1 MGIKNQNNSDIIK
14 KHPNFG
20 VGFSKS
26 FFPYFTNKWNSLS
39 RSTKNHDL
47 IDFKNEL
54 KSQLKPTKNKFYEFG
69 SKLGNK
75 LITRLRVGRS
85 YLNSHSYAVGKSE
98 SPSCLCHEKQE
109 TTRHYLLHCFLY
121 VIERQQLFDQ
131 VKEIVKKF
139 EKLPQYKQEQILL
152 FGLTGD
158 DNYDTNVKIQKL
170 VQNYILKTKRF
181 LL

>member
-1 MGIKNQNNSDIIK
+1 M
-14 KHPNFG
+14 
-20 VGFSKS
+20 
-26 FFPYFTNKWNSLS
+26 LC
-39 RSTKNHDL
+39 
-47 IDFKNEL
+47 
-54 KSQLKPTKNKFYEFG
+54 
-69 SKLGNK
+69 
-75 LITRLRVGRS
+75 
-85 YLNSHSYAVGKSE
+85 
-98 SPSCLCHEKQE
+98 SC
-109 TTRHYLLHCFLY
+109 
-121 VIERQQLFDQ
+121 IERQQLFDQ

>member
-1 MGIKNQNNSDIIK
+1 M
-14 KHPNFG
+14 
-20 VGFSKS
+20 
-26 FFPYFTNKWNSLS
+26 
-39 RSTKNHDL
+39 
-47 IDFKNEL
+47 
-54 KSQLKPTKNKFYEFG
+54 
-69 SKLGNK
+69 
-75 LITRLRVGRS
+75 
-85 YLNSHSYAVGKSE
+85 
-98 SPSCLCHEKQE
+98 
-109 TTRHYLLHCFLY
+109 
-121 VIERQQLFDQ
+121 LFDQ